1 MMQFTSLVEKFLE
14 FIKFEKGLSQNTIDA
29 YRRDLT
35 QYFNFLQQI
44 NKDIHTVSSEDIT
57 DFLWQLKKNNLKNN
71 SIYRKTSCITQ
82 FHKFLIAE
90 EITKNNPVEFISK
103 PKLQRKL
110 PQVLSYEEVEKI
122 LNFIPKKKFNDI
134 RNKAMLEMLYATGMR
149 VSELVNLKFNQLD
162 LSNKYIRVIGK
173 GNKERIVLLNSK
185 SIQALKD
192 WLEIRAKKFQKRL
205 IPEYDQYV
213 FLSKLGKPIS
223 RIDFWEQLKNYV
235 KKVGISKN
243 VSPHTLRHSF
253 ATHMLKYGAD
263 LRVVQ
268 ELLGHSDISTT
279 QIYTHIDKQHLK
291 ELHKKYHPRG

>member
-1 MMQFTSLVEKFLE
+1 MQFTSLVEKFLE

>member
-149 VSELVNLKFNQLD
+149 VSELVNLKFSQLD

-205 IPEYDQYV
+205 QPEYEQYV

>member
-1 MMQFTSLVEKFLE
+1 MQFTSLVEKFLE

-149 VSELVNLKFNQLD
+149 VSELVNLKFSQLD